1 MPSNPIALDLL
12 RKCGV
17 PVAAPS
23 ANMFGHVS
31 PTRAEHVYDDFHE
44 NREAHVYVLRDGEG
58 GRIGLE
64 STVVKVTDEDGK
76 KGVQI

>member
-1 MPSNPIALDLL
+1 
-12 RKCGV
+12 
-17 PVAAPS
+17 
-23 ANMFGHVS
+23 MFGHVS

-44 NREAHVYVLRDGEG
+44 NREVHVYVLRDGYD

-76 KGVQI
+76 TGLQI